1 MNIQIIKKT
10 DQPLPLPQP
19 GQFWRHVGSSTVYQR
34 IDINGLKAFW
44 SFKDDPNYFYSINIK
59 TGSFEY
65 TENIVPPSL
74 EIIIL
79 EPVDNT
85 LKFKEI

>member
-10 DQPLPLPQP
+10 EQPLPFPQP
-19 GQFWRHVGSSTVYQR
+19 GQFWRHVGSSMVYQR
-34 IDINGLKAFW
+34 IDINGLKSFW
-44 SFKDDPNYFYSINIK
+44 SFKDDPNYFYSIDIK
-59 TGSFEY
+59 TGVFVY
-65 TENIVPPSL
+65 TKRLQLPGL